1 MEEYNRIK
9 IQHIC
14 SNICSGGTPK
24 STIAEYYGGNIP
36 WLNTKEIN
44 FCRIYGTE
52 KTITD
57 KGLNNSSAKWIPTDS
72 VIVAMYGATAGKTAI
87 AKIPLTTNQACCNLT
102 IDSAKADYRFVYY
115 ALCNDYAYLASLAN
129 GGAQQNLNAQQIK
142 EFEIPFPS
150 LEEQKRI
157 ADILSSLDSKIELN
171 RRINDNLEQQAQA
184 LFKSWFVDFEPF
196 KDGKFV
202 ESELG
207 MIPEGCRVGKAE
219 DFYNINI
226 GKTPP
231 RKEQIWFSS
240 NSSDYTW
247 VSISDL
253 GSCGRFV
260 FTSSEFLTHEAIK
273 KHNIILVPK
282 DTILLSFKLTIG
294 RVGIAG
300 TELTTNEAI
309 ARFITSD
316 ENREY
321 TYFLLKGYNYEKLGS
336 TSSIATAVNSK
347 IIKAMVVLMP
357 DKEILK
363 AFSSLT
369 KPYFDQILRNEQE
382 SIRLTIL
389 RDTLLPKLMSGELK
403 INATEVL

>member
-240 NSSDYTW
+240 NSSDY
-247 VSISDL
+247 
-253 GSCGRFV
+253 
-260 FTSSEFLTHEAIK
+260 
-273 KHNIILVPK
+273 
-282 DTILLSFKLTIG
+282 
-294 RVGIAG
+294 
-300 TELTTNEAI
+300 
-309 ARFITSD
+309 
-316 ENREY
+316 
-321 TYFLLKGYNYEKLGS
+321 
-336 TSSIATAVNSK
+336 
-347 IIKAMVVLMP
+347 
-357 DKEILK
+357 
-363 AFSSLT
+363 
-369 KPYFDQILRNEQE
+369 
-382 SIRLTIL
+382 
-389 RDTLLPKLMSGELK
+389 
-403 INATEVL
+403 